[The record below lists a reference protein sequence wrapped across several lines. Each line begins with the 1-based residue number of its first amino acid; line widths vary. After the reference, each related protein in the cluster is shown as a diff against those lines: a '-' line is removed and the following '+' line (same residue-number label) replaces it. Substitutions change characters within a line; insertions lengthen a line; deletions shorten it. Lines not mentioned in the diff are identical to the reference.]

1 MNKVGNLAINF
12 MIATLLSKI
21 LGFGREI
28 SLTYIYGADVVADA
42 YIIAM
47 NIPLI
52 LFEIIGSALCTAFI
66 PLYCSVEK
74 NNGKESALKFSNNIC
89 NIFMILSIV
98 LAILGVIFSEQ
109 LVKLFAMDF
118 TGEKLKIASDF
129 TKVMV
134 FGVIFIGFSNILT
147 CWLQIKEE
155 FVMPALISIPYN
167 IIIIISIF
175 VSSKMGL
182 KILAFGSILAMISQF
197 IFLLPSSFK
206 NQFRYKPYINIKD
219 ENIKKMILMIIPVF
233 IGVGASQINVA
244 VDKNL
249 ASTMGDGIITI
260 LNSASKLN
268 DFIKGIFVMSV
279 TSIIYPILS
288 KLSSNGDMERF
299 KEIIKN
305 SINIVVILILPITIG
320 TIVLAEPI
328 VRIVFERGQFNSSAT
343 KLTSVALIFYSA
355 GLLSY
360 GIRMVFDKVF
370 YAIGDTKTPMI
381 NGIIVV
387 TMNIF
392 LDLILMNIMGYSGLP
407 LATSISGV
415 IGVILLFKSLNK
427 NMGYFYQDKI
437 IKTMLK
443 CMTSSVIMGIA
454 THFTYSYLHKYLGI
468 GVFQDIISLGISV
481 IVGILVY
488 AILSF
493 VLKIEEVYSVL
504 DTLNLKFNLKGN

>member
-1 MNKVGNLAINF
+1 
-12 MIATLLSKI
+12 
-21 LGFGREI
+21 
-28 SLTYIYGADVVADA
+28 
-42 YIIAM
+42 
-47 NIPLI
+47 
-52 LFEIIGSALCTAFI
+52 
-66 PLYCSVEK
+66 
-74 NNGKESALKFSNNIC
+74 
-89 NIFMILSIV
+89 
-98 LAILGVIFSEQ
+98 
-109 LVKLFAMDF
+109 
-118 TGEKLKIASDF
+118 
-129 TKVMV
+129 
-134 FGVIFIGFSNILT
+134 
-147 CWLQIKEE
+147 
-155 FVMPALISIPYN
+155 MPALISIPYN